1 MEEPEKINGKNKLSS
16 IPSNYVTL
24 LQLQERWNKEK
35 EQKQKGKE
43 EEAEPQQ
50 QEQKETIFE
59 ERVDDEVSGRADR
72 KKGRFPRLNRDHGK
86 RVAEGKPNDEIV
98 VAYEDSDTEKK
109 GEELK
114 KKKKNWR
121 KKKRN
126 GMKEKAR
133 AANEGEEVKGR
144 AGNALLPTSVEI
156 NEREEELIDDE
167 THAPKLASAE
177 EVNVDARREPR
188 PRIIRR
194 TYCPKSEIGR
204 KFRAM
209 SMDCEIITGVHAPKL
224 ASVKEENF
232 EARMESQ
239 PRINPKTHGRTA
251 EIGRKLM
258 KRGEEINERAEEL
271 IGNEAHAPKL
281 ESAEEV
287 NVDDARREPLPRI
300 TRRTHGPKAE
310 IGRKFQAMS
319 MEGEITTGVHAPKL
333 ASVEEEKVEAKME
346 SQPRIIPK
354 THGHTSEIGRKF
366 QAMSMKGEIR
376 RGYYR
381 RYGRQNVDF
390 NHRRRNPELN
400 RTYYGEFSRRRE
412 LNQGNEVMVWVKK
425 GEVKDQNVS
434 GIKISS
440 W

>member
-281 ESAEEV
+281 ES
-287 NVDDARREPLPRI
+287 
-300 TRRTHGPKAE
+300 
-310 IGRKFQAMS
+310 
-319 MEGEITTGVHAPKL
+319 
-333 ASVEEEKVEAKME
+333 VEAKME